1 MPEWIKAPEEVL
13 HIAEELISEYHEH
26 LLGVEIG
33 FVFRNE
39 APASNGK
46 ITLAKASV
54 VPAHLRPYMNYEF
67 IIWIAEDKWH
77 EASELQKRALIDHE
91 LYHCIF
97 KDDKPAMRPHDVEEF
112 NEILGRYGLWKA
124 DLWEAKTAMAT
135 ALQISMP
142 LFTPDPDPIPRQV
155 LVRALDPAMMEHA

>member
-1 MPEWIKAPEEVL
+1 MPEWIKAPEEVIN
-13 HIAEELISEYHEH
+13 IAAELIEEYHEH

-33 FVFRNE
+33 FVFRDE

-46 ITLAKASV
+46 ITLAKASI

-91 LYHCIF
+91 RYHCIF
-97 KDDKPAMRPHDVEEF
+97 KDDKPAMRPHSKSPCLCSF
-112 NEILGRYGLWKA
+112 PTLTPSPGRCSSGL
-124 DLWEAKTAMAT
+124 LTR
-135 ALQISMP
+135 P
-142 LFTPDPDPIPRQV
+142 
-155 LVRALDPAMMEHA
+155 